1 MLLYV
6 PSQQLFIALCLFE
19 LCFTLRFVFL
29 VSCNPYCSVALTHG
43 AMGWSAVCDCDYPC
57 LRSNW
62 RIQGGGG
69 GSETTFL
76 PGKSQDAICFLRN
89 TGTDSTPTPIPT
101 SSEKQLG
108 HITSLVRSVRPSMK
122 HVDEH
127 KSQDP
132 PPSTT
137 STEFSGSANGTL

>member
-1 MLLYV
+1 MFVLCFLFIALLVGWLVLLLYV

-69 GSETTFL
+69 FGNHLS
-76 PGKSQDAICFLRN
+76 PWK
-89 TGTDSTPTPIPT
+89 
-101 SSEKQLG
+101 
-108 HITSLVRSVRPSMK
+108 ITRCYMFP
-122 HVDEH
+122 
-127 KSQDP
+127 
-132 PPSTT
+132 
-137 STEFSGSANGTL
+137 